1 MKKVI
6 LFLILLF
13 PICTFALS
21 KDKVSLDNCVDGD
34 TATFIRNKEKIKVRF
49 IGIDSPE
56 SVKQNEEPE
65 PYGKEA
71 SNYTCRKLKNA
82 DKITLEYEPK
92 SDKTD
97 KYGRVLAYVFV
108 DGKLLEEYIVKNGY
122 AEVKYIKK
130 DYKYYDKLNNAELLA
145 IKNKKGIY
153 SDKEYNQEEI
163 EEDFVKMVK
172 KYCKKLLSNILKEI
186 FK

>member
-1 MKKVI
+1 MKKIILVI
-6 LFLILLF
+6 LLLVPLTVFAGTKDTVILY
-13 PICTFALS
+13 
-21 KDKVSLDNCVDGD
+21 KCVDGD
-34 TATFIRNKEKIKVRF
+34 TARFILNKEEIKVRF

-56 SVKQNEEPE
+56 SAKPNEEAE

-82 DKITLEYEPK
+82 DKIVLEYEPK
-92 SDKTD
+92 TEKID
-97 KYGRVLAYVFV
+97 KYGRTLAYVFV

-122 AEVKYIKK
+122 AEVKYIKE
-130 DYKYYDKLNNAELLA
+130 DYKYYNELKNSELKA

-153 SDKEYNQEEI
+153 SDKDYTEEKI
-163 EEDFVKMVK
+163 EESIVKYIK
-172 KYCKKLLSNILKEI
+172 KYCKKLLSNILREF